1 MKGPAG
7 YTDIVDFHFQ
17 NKGAPQLIH
26 QRSGIPKPTG
36 KLINSNP
43 DSLINTGAVPQNY
56 VTANV

>member
-26 QRSGIPKPTG
+26 
-36 KLINSNP
+36 
-43 DSLINTGAVPQNY
+43 
-56 VTANV
+56 